1 MRTAVVKKK
10 PDEKFAVGFRYST
23 ADLAKDATI
32 TNVQVSITP
41 TGDADDLAVV
51 GSPANDDYTVSAMLE
66 KGRDGYEY
74 YVTFTTTTSA
84 GQVFQDKIFVKVR
97 A

>member
-10 PDEKFAVGFRYST
+10 PEEKFAVGFRYST
-23 ADLAKDATI
+23 ADLAKDAIISSVT
-32 TNVQVSITP
+32 VSITP
-41 TGDADDLAVV
+41 TGDINDLAVV
-51 GSPANDDYTVSAMLE
+51 GSPAKDDYTVSALLE

-74 YVTFTTTTSA
+74 YVTFTTETSV
-84 GQVFQDKIFVKVR
+84 GQKFQDKIFVKVR

>member
-1 MRTAVVKKK
+1 MRVAVVKKK
-10 PDEKFAVGFRYST
+10 PDEKFAVGFKYST
-23 ADLAKDATI
+23 ADIAADATI
-32 TNVQVSITP
+32 QNCTVEITP

-51 GSPANDDYTVSAMLE
+51 GVPSIDDYTVAAMIE

-74 YVTFTTTTSA
+74 YVTFTITTSA
-84 GQVFQDKIFVKVR
+84 GQIFQDKIFVKVR